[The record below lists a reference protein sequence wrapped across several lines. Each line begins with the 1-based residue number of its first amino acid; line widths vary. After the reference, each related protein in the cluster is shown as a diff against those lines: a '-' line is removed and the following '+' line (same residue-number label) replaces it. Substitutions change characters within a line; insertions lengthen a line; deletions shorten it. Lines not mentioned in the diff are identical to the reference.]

1 MELEKLR
8 EYCLTKNGVKEDF
21 PFDNETLVFKVGSKM
36 FCLVSLESPLR
47 INLKCEPEDVINL
60 IEEHEEIL
68 PGYHMNKKYWIT
80 IKLNGKLGNKF
91 IFKLIDDSYNLV
103 FEKLPKKERDLI
115 EKSFR

>member
-8 EYCLTKNGVKEDF
+8 EYCLNKNGSKEDF
-21 PFDNETLVFKVGSKM
+21 PFDEETLVFKVGSKM
-36 FCLVSLESPLR
+36 FCLVSMETPLK

-60 IEEHEEIL
+60 IEENEEIM

-80 IKLNGKLGNKF
+80 INLDGKLSNKF
-91 IFKLIDDSYNLV
+91 VFNLIDNSYKLV
-103 FEKLPKKERDLI
+103 YEKLPKKEKEII